1 MREFT
6 IRDVSENT
14 SAKTAN
20 DPKVNSIME
29 GVNASF
35 DCLKARN
42 DNLLRDYWKKMN
54 ITPK

>member
-14 SAKTAN
+14 STKTTN
-20 DPKVNSIME
+20 DFQANSIME
-29 GVNASF
+29 GVNVSF
-35 DCLKARN
+35 DCLKAKN

-54 ITPK
+54 ITTA